1 MHGQFY
7 PKLAAV
13 AGKLPFLLELSKLT
27 NKFVQI
33 MKYICPNCQLYLS
46 KLQGVFEA
54 FAVKLFNRQQ
64 ATLAENI
71 WSILP
76 WSLVTKHV
84 HGLDFRYKYR
94 NINVIEQTALCFKT
108 SQKGLLVLKQ
118 KKNPALE
125 VHHPT

>member
-1 MHGQFY
+1 MPIVFV
-7 PKLAAV
+7 KV
-13 AGKLPFLLELSKLT
+13 AR
-27 NKFVQI
+27 
-33 MKYICPNCQLYLS
+33 
-46 KLQGVFEA
+46 GVFEA
-54 FAVKLFNRQQ
+54 IAVKLFNRQQ

-108 SQKGLLVLKQ
+108 SQKKGLLVLKQ
-118 KKNPALE
+118 KKNPTLE